1 MEERMRGAL
10 QAIKG
15 VRIPDL
21 PKEILELDQELNGK
35 FPNTQTIATIIE
47 SNTKLSGEVIRIA
60 NSPAMKLKTSV
71 SSIRDAVDALG
82 FDNLKNL
89 VIAAA
94 VKNLFNTPQV
104 QEIIEHSTDVAFCCA
119 ELSDFVEGVTRDE
132 AYLIGLFHNGGSL
145 LLATKDPDNYLK
157 LFAQANTNPVSIT
170 QKEMA
175 RYSTTHTDIGVL
187 LGQKWKLPVEM
198 LNTIMLHHLPDNN
211 IGRPKLRAMLAIVK
225 IANCIV
231 NEVSYGAYVSGEG
244 KDYLHSAAEELM
256 VSMDDINQ
264 IRRVL
269 VSYNA
274 A

>member
-10 QAIKG
+10 KAIQG

-21 PKEILELDQELNGK
+21 PKEVLELDQELNGK
-35 FPNTQTIATIIE
+35 FPNTQSISQIIE
-47 SNTKLSGEVIRIA
+47 SNTKLSGEVLRIA
-60 NSPAMKLKTSV
+60 NSPAMKLKTPV

-82 FDNLKNL
+82 FENLKNL

-94 VKNLFNTPQV
+94 VKNLFNTTEV

-119 ELSDFVEGVTRDE
+119 ELAEYVEDVTRDE

-145 LLATKDPDNYLK
+145 MLATKDPDNYLK
-157 LFAQANTNPVSIT
+157 MFAQANTNPVSVT
-170 QKEMA
+170 QKEVE
-175 RYSTTHTDIGVL
+175 RYGTTHTDIGVL

-211 IGRPKLRAMLAIVK
+211 VGRPKVRAMLAMVK

-231 NEVSYGAYVSGEG
+231 NEISYGAYVSSEG
-244 KDYLHSAAEELM
+244 KEYMESAVEELM
-256 VSMDDINQ
+256 ISMDDVNV